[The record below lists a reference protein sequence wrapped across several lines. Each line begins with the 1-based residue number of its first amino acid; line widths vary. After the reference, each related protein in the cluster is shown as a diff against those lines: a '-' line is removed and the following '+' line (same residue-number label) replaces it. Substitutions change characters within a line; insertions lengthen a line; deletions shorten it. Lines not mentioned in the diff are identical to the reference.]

1 MSQAS
6 AFEQYLLELINA
18 ERAKAGS
25 QPLAFN
31 DNINTAAEL
40 HSQWMINAD
49 TFSHTGS
56 GGSSFTTRMAN
67 AGYKFATPWAGG
79 ENIGWASL
87 RGDPGYQDE
96 VLLLHNNLMN
106 SSGHRANLLSPTYRE
121 VGLGFVVG
129 QYGSWQA
136 AMVTEDFAK
145 SGTSLFLTGVAF
157 DDKDG
162 DKFYDP
168 GEGLSGVTITAT
180 NSAGTKFT
188 TTTEPAG
195 GYDMVLAPGTY
206 SVAFSGSGFVAP
218 AAKTITIGS
227 LNVKVDLVDPTL
239 TSSPPPPPPPS
250 PPPPS
255 PPPPAPPP
263 PSGSLTGTSSGD
275 TIHGTSGNDAISGL
289 EGVDRLYGEGGADT
303 INGGA
308 GSDHIYGRAGAD
320 TLTGSSGYDKFVF
333 DAALG
338 SGVDRIT
345 DFSHAY
351 DTIRLENA
359 VFTGLGTG
367 YLGSSQ
373 FYIGAAAHD
382 ATDRIIYNSATG
394 AVFFDPDGTGSAAP
408 VQFAQLSTGL
418 GLTASD
424 FQVI

>member
-18 ERAKAGS
+18 ARAKAGA
-25 QPLAFN
+25 QPLALN
-31 DNINTAAEL
+31 DSINTAAEL
-40 HSQWMINAD
+40 HSQWMINTD

-67 AGYKFATPWAGG
+67 AGYKFVSPWAGG

-87 RGDPGYQDE
+87 RGAPGYQDE

-145 SGTSLFLTGVAF
+145 SGSSLFLTGVAF

-168 GEGLSGVTITAT
+168 GEGLSGLTVTAT
-180 NSAGTKFT
+180 NSSGAKFK

-195 GYDMVLAPGTY
+195 GYDMTLASGTY
-206 SVAFSGSGFVAP
+206 TVVFSGPGIATSAP
-218 AAKTITIGS
+218 KPITIGS
-227 LNVKVDLVDPTL
+227 LNVKVDLIDPAL
-239 TSSPPPPPPPS
+239 ATSSPPPPPPPS
-250 PPPPS
+250 S
-255 PPPPAPPP
+255 PPPPPP

-289 EGVDRLYGEGGADT
+289 DGIDRLYGEAGADT
-303 INGGA
+303 INGGV
-308 GSDHIYGRAGAD
+308 GSDYIYGGPGAD
-320 TLTGSSGYDKFVF
+320 TLTGSGGYDKFVF

-338 SGVDRIT
+338 SGIDRIT
-345 DFSHAY
+345 DFSHTY
-351 DTIRLENA
+351 DTIRLDNA
-359 VFTGLGTG
+359 VFVGLSTG
-367 YLGSSQ
+367 YLYSSQ
-373 FYIGAAAHD
+373 FHIGAAAHD

-408 VQFAQLSTGL
+408 VQFATLSTGL

>member
-18 ERAKAGS
+18 ERAKVGA

-40 HSQWMINAD
+40 HSQWMINTD
-49 TFSHTGS
+49 TFSHTGA

-67 AGYKFATPWAGG
+67 AGFNFVAPWGAG
-79 ENIGWASL
+79 ENIAWASL

-96 VLLLHNNLMN
+96 VLLLHVNLMN
-106 SSGHRANLLSPTYRE
+106 SSGHRANILSPTYRE

-162 DKFYDP
+162 DKFYDL
-168 GEGLSGVTITAT
+168 GEGMAGLTVTAT
-180 NSAGTKFT
+180 NTSGVKYT

-195 GYDMVLAPGTY
+195 GYDMTLASGTY
-206 SVAFSGSGFVAP
+206 TVVFSGPAIATSAP
-218 AAKTITIGS
+218 KQITIGS

-239 TSSPPPPPPPS
+239 ATSPPPPPPP
-250 PPPPS
+250 PQ
-255 PPPPAPPP
+255 
-263 PSGSLTGTSSGD
+263 SGSLTGTSSDD
-275 TIHGTSGNDAISGL
+275 TIHGTSGNDVISGL
-289 EGVDRLYGEGGADT
+289 EGVDRLHGEAGVDT

-308 GSDHIYGRAGAD
+308 GSDHIYGGPGAD

-333 DAALG
+333 DAALN

-345 DFSHAY
+345 DFSHTY

-367 YLGSSQ
+367 YLASSQ
-373 FYIGAAAHD
+373 FSIGAAAHD
-382 ATDRIIYNSATG
+382 STDRIIYNSATG
-394 AVFFDPDGTGSAAP
+394 AVFFDPDGTGPTAP
-408 VQFAQLSTGL
+408 VQFALLGTGL